1 MDDERQ
7 DQAQRIDDDM
17 TLASIDL
24 LSGII
29 ARWPPT
35 ADVLTV

>member
-17 TLASIDL
+17 TLASIDR

-29 ARWPPT
+29 APLA
-35 ADVLTV
+35 ADR